1 MFALSLH
8 TESTDSMIMLVI
20 SIVLLIIRYK
30 SWQQFWGHWDEE
42 ERDLWSAATA
52 TGCKESCIQL
62 VVPNFGYNWAL
73 ASTHSYVYKCVF
85 YTPIPICT
93 DSGWSSEILLSWD
106 TDAAVIANTSYITYS
121 QPLHSQFQVHNKQC
135 NIYMIVI
142 IVKVV
147 TDTQLYLHST
157 NIVGWLSGYMWW
169 SQQQQCWSKISAN

>member
-1 MFALSLH
+1 MLKLKYINPSFMFVYEYC
-8 TESTDSMIMLVI
+8 TVYTTI
-20 SIVLLIIRYK
+20 SIMLLIIRYK

-93 DSGWSSEILLSWD
+93 DWGWSSEFVTMRYWCWKG
-106 TDAAVIANTSYITYS
+106 TVVANANYRNHHS
-121 QPLHSQFQVHNKQC
+121 QP
-135 NIYMIVI
+135 I
-142 IVKVV
+142 I
-147 TDTQLYLHST
+147 TFTIPS
-157 NIVGWLSGYMWW
+157 I
-169 SQQQQCWSKISAN
+169 